1 VSNAASDSLR
11 SALWQPLRH
20 AVNVF
25 ATGASTRPRGCF
37 IAAFMT
43 IPPQRSTLYRLIEAG
58 QLARHAVL
66 APLRAHGL
74 EPGDDAILFGLADPA
89 GAPRDD
95 LLAYTGLPEDTLDG
109 RLRCLEE
116 RGLLLRLAVGPE
128 LLPGARLSR
137 QGHLLRETIAAH
149 WDGLEESLRDA
160 LGGKGRRHL
169 RQALQDVIALLDGEK
184 PRA

>member
-1 VSNAASDSLR
+1 
-11 SALWQPLRH
+11 
-20 AVNVF
+20 
-25 ATGASTRPRGCF
+25 
-37 IAAFMT
+37 MT

-109 RLRCLEE
+109 RLRWLEE

-149 WDGLEESLRDA
+149 WDRLEESLRDA
-160 LGGKGRRHL
+160 LGGKGRKHL

-184 PRA
+184 PTA